1 MASTQPK
8 PMHIPNHMPQVI
20 PGSANQNMNMNMV
33 NMFVDVPN
41 LQTIEEI

>member
-8 PMHIPNHMPQVI
+8 PMHIPNHIPQVI
-20 PGSANQNMNMNMV
+20 PSSANQNMNMNMV

>member
-8 PMHIPNHMPQVI
+8 QMHMQNHIAPGMP
-20 PGSANQNMNMNMV
+20 SSSNQNMNMNMV